1 MASKAIA
8 KVVEGDGEE
17 IGRWD
22 GVASDGSGIIT
33 VIQVFAGLFLSAFA
47 LYRYL
52 RSFIYPCLTP
62 VELDQALKTLDE
74 IYRTSRAVLAGP
86 GEADAPEWSAIAHE
100 RLQLKIEAS
109 HIREKSLQ
117 SSGWKRYLGCHPR
130 LMLDIADCHTKYE
143 ELKCRI
149 FTACEKNLQSRLEAE
164 QYQRRI
170 ATRLPSEAQAYVTAY
185 ESLFRSEAEDDF
197 PRSYSIS

>member
-1 MASKAIA
+1 MASKAITKA
-8 KVVEGDGEE
+8 VESAGEE

-22 GVASDGSGIIT
+22 GVASDGTGSGIT
-33 VIQVFAGLFLSAFA
+33 ARVFAGFFLSAFA

-62 VELDQALKTLDE
+62 FELDQALKALDE
-74 IYRTSRAVLAGP
+74 VYRTSRAVLAGP

-100 RLQLKIEAS
+100 RLQLNIEAS

-117 SSGWKRYLGCHPR
+117 SSRWKRYLGCHPR

-149 FTACEKNLQSRLEAE
+149 LTAREKDLQSHLEAE
-164 QYQRRI
+164 QYRRRI
-170 ATRLPSEAQAYVTAY
+170 ATRLPSEVQAYVTAY
-185 ESLFRSEAEDDF
+185 ENPF
-197 PRSYSIS
+197 